1 MVSAS
6 ELPVDTLDEGTTA
19 ISMAQT
25 IFGNGVT
32 IVSASYSGDTA
43 SAGIYS
49 NGNSIAPGA
58 TPSDTGV
65 ILSTGFAE
73 DFTNSSG
80 EANQSTATSTNT
92 AGLNNLSE
100 FNSVAGTRTF
110 DAAFLDADFIPTGD
124 VMAMQ
129 FVFSSEEYTE
139 FQNSVYQDFVTV
151 WINGNPV
158 DLAVGN
164 SDIDPGN
171 VNSVASENLFVDNST
186 DDFNTEMDGLTITLS
201 LTIPVNSGAVNSIRI
216 GIADVGDQ
224 NYDSSLLI
232 AADSL
237 QTTLVAV
244 EDSTTLVPTGSTT
257 VDVLAND
264 INANSGL
271 LLITQING
279 ESVFPGQSVMLNT
292 GQTVTLNF
300 NGTLTIA
307 GDGDD
312 EDFDFTYSINN
323 GFENDTGIVNVSSIP
338 CFVAGTK
345 IATAQGN
352 VAVETLQPD
361 DLVMTKDDGLQPLR
375 WIGQRTLRA
384 DGAFAPIRISA
395 NTFGQHETLL
405 VSPEHRVLIRDSLA
419 ELLFGEAEVLVAAKH
434 LVNGTTV
441 TRRAGG
447 LVTYI
452 HIMFDRHQ
460 VVFSDGLATES
471 YLPGPQTQNIFE
483 QDTLDEI
490 CAIFPQIDPMTGGG
504 YSCAARRTLREYE
517 AGLWL
522 KKRAAA

>member
-25 IFGNGVT
+25 IFGSGVT

-49 NGNSIAPGA
+49 NGNSVAPGA

-65 ILSTGFAE
+65 ILSTGSAE

-92 AGLNNLSE
+92 SGANNLSD
-100 FNSVAGTRTF
+100 FNTVAGASTF
-110 DAAFLDADFIPTGD
+110 DSAFLDADFIPTGD

-139 FQNSVYQDFVTV
+139 FQNSVYQDFVSV

-164 SDIDPGN
+164 ADIDPGN
-171 VNSVASENLFVDNST
+171 VNSGTSENLFVDNSN

-201 LTIPVNSGAVNSIRI
+201 LTIPVTSGAVNSIRI

-224 NYDSSLLI
+224 NYDSNLLI
-232 AADSL
+232 AANSL
-237 QTTLVAV
+237 QTDLVAV
-244 EDSTTLVPTGSTT
+244 EDSTTLDPNGSTT
-257 VDVLAND
+257 IDVLDND
-264 INANSGL
+264 VNSSSGL
-271 LLITQING
+271 LLITHLNG
-279 ESVFPGQSVMLNT
+279 EPVVPGQTVTLNT

-300 NGTLTIA
+300 NATLTIT
-307 GDGDD
+307 GDGDV
-312 EDFDFTYSINN
+312 EDFNFTYAINN

-338 CFVAGTK
+338 CFVAGTQ

-361 DLVMTKDDGLQPLR
+361 DLVWTKDDGLQPLR

-384 DGAFAPIRISA
+384 DGAFAPIYLKA
-395 NTFGQHETLL
+395 NTFGQHDGLL
-405 VSPEHRVLIRDSLA
+405 VSPEHRILIRDSLA
-419 ELLFGEAEVLVAAKH
+419 ELLFGEEEVLIAAKH
-434 LVNGTTV
+434 LVNGKTV

-447 LVTYI
+447 LVTYV
-452 HIMFDRHQ
+452 HMMFDSHQ
-460 VVFSDGLATES
+460 VVFSEGLETES
-471 YLPGPQTQNIFE
+471 YLPGPQTQNIFA

-490 CAIFPQIDPMTGGG
+490 CAIFPEIDPSTGHG
-504 YSCAARRTLREYE
+504 YSRAARRTLKEYE

-522 KKRAAA
+522 KERVAA